1 MLTKNDFPAPD
12 WTTLRDTQYLVGFAT
27 LLASMGLMGLVLA
40 LVGLYGL
47 VAYSVS
53 RRTREIGI
61 RMAIGASRPQVIR
74 MVLSQGLQLG
84 AAGVA
89 VGLVVGIFAV
99 RGLTSKL
106 WIATFDHV
114 SPAIYV
120 VIALPLLVITVLA
133 TYAPALRASRID
145 PIQALRDE

>member
-1 MLTKNDFPAPD
+1 
-12 WTTLRDTQYLVGFAT
+12 
-27 LLASMGLMGLVLA
+27 MGLILA
-40 LVGLYGL
+40 IVGLYGL

-61 RMAIGASRPQVIR
+61 RMALGADRTKVVR

-89 VGLVVGIFAV
+89 VGLVVSVFACNV
-99 RGLTSKL
+99 LTSRL

-114 SPAIYV
+114 SPLVYV
-120 VIALPLLVITVLA
+120 AIALPLLAISGMA
-133 TYAPALRASRID
+133 TWAPARRASRID
-145 PIQALRDE
+145 PMSALREE